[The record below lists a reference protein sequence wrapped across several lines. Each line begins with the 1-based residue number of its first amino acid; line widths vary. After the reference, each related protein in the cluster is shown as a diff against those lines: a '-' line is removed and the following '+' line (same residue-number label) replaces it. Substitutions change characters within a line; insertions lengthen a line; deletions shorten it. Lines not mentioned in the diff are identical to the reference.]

1 MKAKIMFAFLIV
13 FALAAAAS
21 AQNKISGTLQCSKAD
36 PVYTIQVGDRPDH
49 AFTISKL
56 TGTYTK
62 PTEIGGIIHKSE
74 EATIFGEVSGNRV
87 RGRSR
92 NVETMAN
99 GDKFYISTQFS
110 ETLKEG
116 VLQTAE
122 VTWTITGGAG
132 KFKGMKGKG
141 TGKGKGAADGTST
154 WEVEGEYEL
163 PK

>member
-1 MKAKIMFAFLIV
+1 MRVKTILMSLAVL
-13 FALAAAAS
+13 ALAAAAS
-21 AQNKISGTLQCSKAD
+21 AQTKISGTLQCSKAD

-49 AFTISKL
+49 AFTIGKL
-56 TGTYTK
+56 TCAYTK
-62 PTEIGGIIHKSE
+62 PMEIGGIIHKSE
-74 EATIFGEVSGNRV
+74 EATIFGEVSGDRV
-87 RGRSR
+87 RGRGR

-99 GDKFYISTQFS
+99 GDKYYVSVQFS

-116 VLQTAE
+116 VLQTGE
-122 VTWTITGGAG
+122 VTWTITGGTG

-141 TGKGKGAADGTST
+141 TTKGKGATDGTST

>member
-1 MKAKIMFAFLIV
+1 MRSKIILLSVIV
-13 FALAAAAS
+13 FALAAVAS
-21 AQNKISGTLQCSKAD
+21 AQTKISGTLQCGKPD

-56 TGTYTK
+56 TCTFTN

-74 EATIFGEVSGNRV
+74 EVTIFGEVSGNRV

-92 NVETMAN
+92 NVDTMAN
-99 GDKFYISTQFS
+99 GDKYYVSTQFS

-122 VTWTITGGAG
+122 VTWTITGGTG

-141 TGKGKGAADGTST
+141 TTKGKGAADGTST
-154 WEVEGEYEL
+154 YEVEGEYEL

>member
-1 MKAKIMFAFLIV
+1 MRLKIIVMFLTV
-13 FALAAAAS
+13 FTLAAAAS
-21 AQNKISGTLQCSKAD
+21 AQNKLSGTLQCGKAD

-56 TGTYTK
+56 TATWTK

-87 RGRSR
+87 RGRGR
-92 NVETMAN
+92 NVDTMAN
-99 GDKFYISTQFS
+99 GDKYYISTEFS
-110 ETLKEG
+110 EILKDG

-122 VTWTITGGAG
+122 VTWTITGGTG

-141 TGKGKGAADGTST
+141 TAKGKGAADGTST